1 MYMGRLITTHE
12 VSAVTA
18 ACLLMR
24 KETFDAITGYDDQ
37 LAVGFGDVDLCL
49 RTLEQGWRILYC
61 PQASLIHHESYS
73 RGKAQGYDPHPEDSA
88 FFTTRWRNWLNAG
101 DPYFN
106 PAYSINHTDWVVKDP
121 IACQTNLQRRI
132 WQRRTPERQHL
143 EHSSNI

>member
-121 IACQTNLQRRI
+121 IPCQTNLQRRI
-132 WQRRTPERQHL
+132 WQRRPPERQHL